1 MQVASL
7 PEGVA
12 ALPADIHRARSHML
26 AGEYGQALEIHK
38 KAAGM
43 LKGFIDSIP
52 RSDTARRSKWQIELD
67 ELLREAALAGSVYE
81 ELKSMPPKPP
91 KVRGREVSSS

>member
-7 PEGVA
+7 PEGIA
-12 ALPADIHRARSHML
+12 ALPNDIHRARSHML
-26 AGEYGQALEIHK
+26 AGEYGQALDIHK
-38 KAAGM
+38 RSAAL
-43 LKGFIDSIP
+43 LKDFIESIP
-52 RSDTARRSKWQIELD
+52 RSDTARRSKWQMEMD

-91 KVRGREVSSS
+91 KLESPKDEV